1 MCGCNKDHQPPTG
14 SNVPCT
20 CNRNSVGNCRT
31 SHTNK
36 GFPLPLAVSE
46 SPPPL
51 AEKVTSSRP
60 PTHCVGSMLTLCCA
74 SVTLC
79 WVVSKRWD
87 PLSPTAHTAE
97 MEANAPHADIQ
108 TKPVVS
114 QNVRRVSIILVNYQL
129 AKNTGSFVQ
138 PLIQCL
144 YLM

>member
-1 MCGCNKDHQPPTG
+1 MCR
-14 SNVPCT
+14 VPAT
-20 CNRNSVGNCRT
+20 ATLLATAV
-31 SHTNK
+31 
-36 GFPLPLAVSE
+36 PLTQIRAFLYPLQFQNL
-46 SPPPL
+46 PPL

>member
-1 MCGCNKDHQPPTG
+1 MGAIKTTNLQPAQMCR
-14 SNVPCT
+14 VPAT
-20 CNRNSVGNCRT
+20 ATLLATAV
-31 SHTNK
+31 
-36 GFPLPLAVSE
+36 PLTQIRAFLYPLQFQNP
-46 SPPPL
+46 PPPL

>member
-1 MCGCNKDHQPPTG
+1 MGAIKTTNLQPAQVCQ
-14 SNVPCT
+14 VPAT
-20 CNRNSVGNCRT
+20 ATLLSTAV
-31 SHTNK
+31 
-36 GFPLPLAVSE
+36 PLTQIRAFLYPLQFQN
-46 SPPPL
+46 PPPP

-108 TKPVVS
+108 IKPVVS

-129 AKNTGSFVQ
+129 VKNSGSFVQ
-138 PLIQCL
+138 PLIRCL
-144 YLM
+144 HLM